1 MICDDVMPKNN
12 RTLKRVFKI
21 VKLNKTIDLSESYS
35 VINGKVSKELF
46 ESEIYKV
53 TFSAQKQGKIQ
64 SVDLYLSSNEMIC
77 EDEVAA
83 LKEQLGVEIL
93 GDGSFLEI
101 VDYKTDF
108 TMQFDQEN
116 SLFIA
121 SDEVK
126 NGCVVFKR

>member
-1 MICDDVMPKNN
+1 MKKKQSHEETYVAKRIFN
-12 RTLKRVFKI
+12 LKRVK
-21 VKLNKTIDLSESYS
+21 NTIDLSESYS
-35 VINGKVSKELF
+35 IINGKGSKELF
-46 ESEIYKV
+46 ESEIYKLS
-53 TFSAQKQGKIQ
+53 FAAQKQGNIH

-77 EDEVAA
+77 DDEAA
-83 LKEQLGVEIL
+83 TLKEQLGIGIS

-101 VDYKTDF
+101 VDYQANF

-126 NGCVVFKR
+126 NGCVVFKK